1 MTKKDITILYLDI
14 FFVLFSLAISSYKKI
29 LSNDIA
35 YSLLEDFTFVFLFFE
50 KRNEEISWFIH
61 IVSLKYTFRVKG
73 TILRWKA
80 INHFG
85 V

>member
-50 KRNEEISWFIH
+50 KRNKEISWFIH

-73 TILRWKA
+73 TILR
-80 INHFG
+80 
-85 V
+85 

>member
-50 KRNEEISWFIH
+50 KRNKEISWFIH

-73 TILRWKA
+73 TILRWKT

>member
-73 TILRWKA
+73 TILR
-80 INHFG
+80 
-85 V
+85 